1 MQMAQGIH
9 RLRYRDSLSQPQ
21 LATPGQVYEVTVDL
35 GELAMTF
42 LPGHRLRL
50 DITSSSYPKFEK
62 NLNDGGPM
70 YPPAG
75 PGVVARNSLYQS
87 ILYPSKLIW
96 EYH

>member
-70 YPPAG
+70 YPPTG

-87 ILYPSKLIW
+87 ILYPSGLVW